1 MARGKFWNLA
11 NYVRD
16 MVTIEL
22 LKNFTNLRHWVNQE
36 ISLETIKLRLDETA
50 NIDKEIKQ
58 QINNYDANFD
68 DMCTRIGRIHLSLQ
82 VQTQPQPMVRQQDRS
97 ALQIHAMQWDQNQNY
112 HQGYQNQKN
121 GYGLAQARRNN
132 KFNRLGEGWNQGG
145 KGGRTQ
151 NKSWNNN
158 KTKGWKSN
166 NPRGSRAQ
174 RMELPCTWDTCQGK
188 PAHTR
193 KACPEWLK
201 LQCTLQY
208 CPHQHQPHT
217 RALCSS
223 PPIEEA
229 TQPAISQ
236 SHNHNRGQGKGGNR
250 QNQQLAQQLEFNYLL
265 QQVQSQAQNQAGA
278 QR

>member
-112 HQGYQNQKN
+112 HQGYQNQKT
-121 GYGLAQARRNN
+121 GMASRKR
-132 KFNRLGEGWNQGG
+132 GETTNS
-145 KGGRTQ
+145 T
-151 NKSWNNN
+151 
-158 KTKGWKSN
+158 
-166 NPRGSRAQ
+166 
-174 RMELPCTWDTCQGK
+174 D
-188 PAHTR
+188 
-193 KACPEWLK
+193 
-201 LQCTLQY
+201 
-208 CPHQHQPHT
+208 
-217 RALCSS
+217 
-223 PPIEEA
+223 
-229 TQPAISQ
+229 
-236 SHNHNRGQGKGGNR
+236 
-250 QNQQLAQQLEFNYLL
+250 
-265 QQVQSQAQNQAGA
+265 
-278 QR
+278 